1 MHPIVTTMRALDSRG
16 PKSRRMVVDAE
27 GAMLGPD
34 CVLVRRTPL
43 GYRCTGR
50 AEAAIIQCIL
60 RHAPEDP
67 DWLFRQCCRIA
78 KALADGHMALAQ
90 IHALFIP
97 TNGLDDGQLTQLAL
111 VAPLIKTNFN
121 PDEPRDTQGR
131 WSEPGSTG
139 SVMPPLLVPA
149 GAPGRTTP
157 WSIPETPTRAQSK

>member
-1 MHPIVTTMRALDSRG
+1 
-16 PKSRRMVVDAE
+16 MVVDAD

-34 CVLVRRTPL
+34 CVLVHRTSQ

-50 AEAAIIQCIL
+50 AEAAIIQSFL

-67 DWLFRQCCRIA
+67 DWRFRQCCRIA

-97 TNGLDDGQLTQLAL
+97 TDGLDDGQLTQLAL

-131 WSEPGSTG
+131 WTEQGTG
-139 SVMPPLLVPA
+139 SVMPPLLVPV
-149 GAPGRTTP
+149 GSPPGRTTP
-157 WSIPETPTRAQSK
+157 WSIPETPTRAQSKLQRTTNVKTRWYVTSWSGCG